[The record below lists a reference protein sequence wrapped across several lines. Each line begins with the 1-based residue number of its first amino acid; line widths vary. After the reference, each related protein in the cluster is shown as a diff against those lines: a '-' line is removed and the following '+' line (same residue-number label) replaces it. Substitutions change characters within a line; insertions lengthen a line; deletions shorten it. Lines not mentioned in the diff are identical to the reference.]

1 MSQRITY
8 HIQENIRR
16 EKRLH
21 FGWKIVICGKTFAV
35 AFLQTYIADRQGHD
49 SWENLRGLVK
59 NRKSIPPW
67 TFSHIQ

>member
-1 MSQRITY
+1 MTQRITY
-8 HIQENIRR
+8 HIQENIQRG
-16 EKRLH
+16 KLLH

-49 SWENLRGLVK
+49 SQENIRSLVK
-59 NRKSIPPW
+59 NCESIPPW